1 MDKIKS
7 NQGPDLRNIL
17 EQLLEIIKR
26 QKEIYSIMESLI
38 TSYSS
43 SIAPKT
49 ISKRNISIRQKS
61 THVAVDP
68 RYYAIKE
75 RED

>member
-1 MDKIKS
+1 MDKTKS
-7 NQGPDLRNIL
+7 HQELDLRNIL

-43 SIAPKT
+43 
-49 ISKRNISIRQKS
+49 KS
-61 THVAVDP
+61 TGPKKGLGLTRKKSSYLAVDP
-68 RYYAIKE
+68 RYYANKE
-75 RED
+75 RDE

>member
-1 MDKIKS
+1 MDKTKS
-7 NQGPDLRNIL
+7 HQELDLRNIL

-43 SIAPKT
+43 SIAPET
-49 ISKRNISIRQKS
+49 ISKRNISIRKKS
-61 THVAVDP
+61 SHVAVDP

>member
-1 MDKIKS
+1 MDKTKS
-7 NQGPDLRNIL
+7 NQGPDLQTIL

-43 SIAPKT
+43 KPTSPKKGLGLT
-49 ISKRNISIRQKS
+49 RKKS
-61 THVAVDP
+61 SYLAVDP
-68 RYYAIKE
+68 RYYANKE

>member
-1 MDKIKS
+1 MDKTKS
-7 NQGPDLRNIL
+7 NQGPDLQTIL

-61 THVAVDP
+61 SHLAVDP

>member
-43 SIAPKT
+43 SIAQKT

-61 THVAVDP
+61 THLAVDP
-68 RYYAIKE
+68 RYYLNKE
-75 RED
+75 QED